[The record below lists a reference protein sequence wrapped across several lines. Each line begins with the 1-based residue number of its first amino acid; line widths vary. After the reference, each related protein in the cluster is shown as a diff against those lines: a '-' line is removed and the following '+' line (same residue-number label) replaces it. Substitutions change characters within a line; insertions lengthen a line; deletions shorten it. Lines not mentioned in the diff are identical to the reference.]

1 MSTPFQNRLVGS
13 VIVAA
18 AVVIFLP
25 DLLDGEKKSHQT
37 DFQAIPQAPAF
48 ETKHNKANDFPE
60 QELARIAEQ
69 EVSEELAIDEEN
81 VNEQTQFQDEKP
93 IAAPVIAEQQ
103 PAEIETKTELK
114 TEPKTR
120 TLPEKT
126 VLGEAWVIHLGS
138 FKHQKNV
145 QQLVKKLKDNGYT
158 VFTRPIRTR
167 NGELTKVIIGPELN
181 KTTMEKKIPAL
192 KKLTKVTGK
201 LAKYNTNK

>member
-25 DLLDGEKKSHQT
+25 DLLDGEKESHQSE
-37 DFQAIPQAPAF
+37 FQAIPQAPAF

-60 QELARIAEQ
+60 QKLARISEQ
-69 EVSEELAIDEEN
+69 KVSEESAIDDVD
-81 VNEQTQFQDEKP
+81 VNEQTQSLDEKP

-103 PAEIETKTELK
+103 SAEIETKTEFK
-114 TEPKTR
+114 TESKTR
-120 TLPEKT
+120 TLPEKS

-158 VFTRPIRTR
+158 VFTRPIKTK

-181 KTTMEKKIPAL
+181 KTAMEKKIPAL